1 VIERAGEEMQTA
13 GRSWAD
19 IVGSQNLSQGAVPLP
34 HTRFGARV
42 ARPNSVVL
50 HIHRRLRI
58 LQCVRSWMP
67 F

>member
-1 VIERAGEEMQTA
+1 MIERAGEEMQTA

-19 IVGSQNLSQGAVPLP
+19 IVRSQKLSQGAVPLP
-34 HTRFGARV
+34 HARFGARV
-42 ARPNSVVL
+42 ARPNFVVL
-50 HIHRRLRI
+50 HIPRRLWI

>member
-1 VIERAGEEMQTA
+1 MIERAGEEMQTA

-34 HTRFGARV
+34 HARFGARLLD
-42 ARPNSVVL
+42 PTL
-50 HIHRRLRI
+50 LCCIPRRLRI